1 MQIKTMAI
9 LGAGAVGSYFLWG
22 LHAQMGDNLV
32 IVADGERRR
41 RLLADGITINEEQYY
56 PDVRTP
62 REAAG
67 VDLLLVAT
75 KHGALQGVL
84 DDIETIADA
93 HTIVLSPL
101 NGVDSEEII
110 GGRIGMEHMLYSIML
125 IASERKGSSIR
136 FDPDFTRGIVFGEAN
151 GAYSERVKA
160 VEAYL
165 SSGRVKNRVSGEIL
179 KELWQKYAFNVSMNL
194 PQAILN
200 VGIGANADSAH
211 MAALR
216 WSLRAEIAALAAA
229 KGVDISELSGIEETD
244 HPSPPPAR
252 YSTLQDLDAGR
263 PTEIDMLAGTA
274 CALGE
279 QYGISTPYCT
289 FCYHAVRV
297 LEEKN
302 AGKFRYDDPA
312 SEDECL

>member
-22 LHAQMGDNLV
+22 LHAQMGDSLM

-41 RLLADGITINEEQYY
+41 RLETDGITINEDTYH
-56 PDVRTP
+56 PAIRTP
-62 REAAG
+62 EEARG

-75 KHGALQGVL
+75 KHGALQDVL

-125 IASERKGSSIR
+125 IASERKGGSIR
-136 FDPDFTRGIVFGEAN
+136 FDPAFTRGIVFGEAD

-160 VEAYL
+160 VEAYFNA
-165 SSGRVKNRVSGEIL
+165 GKVKNRVSGEIL

-200 VGIGANADSAH
+200 VGVGAYVDSEH

-229 KGVDISELSGIEETD
+229 KGVDISELSGIESVD

-263 PTEIDMLAGTA
+263 PTEIDMLAKTA
-274 CALGE
+274 CDLGK
-279 QYGISTPYCT
+279 QYGIPTPYCE

-302 AGKFRYDDPA
+302 EGKFVYD
-312 SEDECL
+312 